1 MGQKITVAVGQAISR
16 PGAIEENLEL
26 ARRWA
31 EQAARAGAKLLCLPE
46 LFDSGYDLNTVSTR
60 GPAPEAMVLG
70 DLAID
75 HKLHVIVGMAVK
87 EEGKLQNASVHFGP
101 NGSRHV
107 YGKIHLFEAEPNVE
121 SRVFQPGAKRV
132 LWSVEGFPVGPLLCY
147 DLRFPELA
155 RSLCLD
161 GAKILA
167 VSSAWPAS
175 RREVFRTLSRARAIE
190 NQCFL
195 LSANLSGRSLSGSFA
210 GASVIVGPDG
220 TVLAE
225 AEAKDQ
231 DELLI
236 ATLDFATLDKARS
249 FLPCFQQRRPD
260 CYRL

>member
-1 MGQKITVAVGQAISR
+1 MGQKITVAVGQAVSR
-16 PGAIEENLEL
+16 PGALEENLQL
-26 ARRWA
+26 ATRWA
-31 EQAARAGAKLLCLPE
+31 GEAARAGAKLLCLPE
-46 LFDSGYDLNTVSTR
+46 LFDSGYDLSAVSSR
-60 GPAPEAMVLG
+60 GPAPEAMILG

-75 HKLHVIVGMAVK
+75 HKIHVVVGMAVR
-87 EEGKLQNASVHFGP
+87 EGGKLQNASVHFAP
-101 NGSRHV
+101 DGSRHV

-121 SRVFQPGAKRV
+121 SRVFQAGGKRV
-132 LWSVEGFPVGPLLCY
+132 LWSVEGVPVGPLLCY

-161 GAKILA
+161 GAKILL

-175 RREVFRTLSRARAIE
+175 RREVFRVLSQARAIE

-210 GASVIVGPDG
+210 GASMIVGPDG
-220 TVLAE
+220 TLLAE
-225 AEAKDQ
+225 AKEA

-236 ATLDFATLDKARS
+236 ATLDFAALEKARG

>member
-1 MGQKITVAVGQAISR
+1 MASKITVAVGQAVSR
-16 PGAIEENLEL
+16 PGSLEENLQL
-26 ARRWA
+26 ATEWA
-31 EQAARAGAKLLCLPE
+31 LKAAKAGAKLLLLPE
-46 LFDSGYDLNTVSTR
+46 LFDSGYDLNTVSAR
-60 GPAPEAMVLG
+60 GPAPEAMILG

-75 HKLHVIVGMAVK
+75 NGIHVVVGMAVK
-87 EEGKLQNASVHFGP
+87 ENGKLQNASVHFAPDG
-101 NGSRHV
+101 GRHV
-107 YGKIHLFEAEPNVE
+107 YAKIHLFEAEPNVE
-121 SRVFQPGAKRV
+121 SRLFQPGGKRA
-132 LWSVEGFPVGPLLCY
+132 LWAIEGIPAGPLLCY

-161 GAKILA
+161 GAKILL

-175 RREVFRTLSRARAIE
+175 RREVFRVLSQSRAIE

-210 GASVIVGPDG
+210 GASMIVGPDG
-220 TVLAE
+220 AILAE
-225 AEAKDQ
+225 AREN

-236 ATLDFATLDKARS
+236 TTLDFSQLDKARG

>member
-1 MGQKITVAVGQAISR
+1 MGQKITVAVGQAVSR
-16 PGAIEENLEL
+16 PGALEDNLAL
-26 ARRWA
+26 ATRWA
-31 EQAARAGAKLLCLPE
+31 TEAARAGAKLLCLPE

-60 GPAPEAMVLG
+60 GPAPEAMILG

-75 HKLHVIVGMAVK
+75 HKLHVVVGMAVK
-87 EEGKLQNASVHFGP
+87 ENGKLQNASVHFAPDG
-101 NGSRHV
+101 GRHV

-121 SRVFQPGAKRV
+121 SRVFQPGQKRA
-132 LWSVEGFPVGPLLCY
+132 LWSVEGIPVGPLLCY

-161 GAKILA
+161 GAKMLLA
-167 VSSAWPAS
+167 SSAWPAR
-175 RREVFRTLSRARAIE
+175 RREVFRVLSQARAIE

-210 GASVIVGPDG
+210 GSSMIVAPDG
-220 TVLAE
+220 AIV
-225 AEAKDQ
+225 AEAKES
-231 DELLI
+231 DELLL
-236 ATLDFATLDKARS
+236 ATLDFSALDKIRG